1 MICRDATA
9 RDVAWLT
16 AVALDNY
23 RAVFAPLLPD
33 CDWEAF
39 DEAHFRARFS
49 EAWPRVRIVAD
60 AVPLGFA
67 LITAGHIEMFFVA
80 RSAQGRGVGARLLGD
95 AQERGAGSLETFA
108 VNLAARR
115 FYERAGWRIAA
126 RYSRPFAGAEC
137 DFVRYERS

>member
-1 MICRDATA
+1 MICRDAT
-9 RDVAWLT
+9 DGDLAWLT

-23 RAVFAPLLPD
+23 RAVFALLLPD
-33 CDWEAF
+33 CDWAPF
-39 DEAHFRARFS
+39 DAAHFRARFS

-67 LITAGHIEMFFVA
+67 LVTDGHIDMFFVD

-95 AQERGAGSLETFA
+95 AQERGAHSLETFS

-115 FYERAGWRIAA
+115 FYERAGWRIVA

-137 DFVRYERS
+137 DFLRYERS